1 MTNTAEIMDMGME
14 CLMKN
19 LGIVEAEHFISVI
32 IRERSDYTKWHQKYF
47 DNMSSEE
54 FQDEAVK
61 YANEHPFA

>member
-47 DNMSSEE
+47 ANMSSDE

-61 YANEHPFA
+61 YAKEHPFV

>member
-32 IRERSDYTKWHQKYF
+32 IREKSDYTKWHQKYF
-47 DNMSSEE
+47 DNISSDE

-61 YANEHPFA
+61 YAKEHPFA